1 VDTSQMEDAAGR
13 RAGVVLSTFTRGGK
27 LRPS

>member
-1 VDTSQMEDAAGR
+1 MEDAAGR